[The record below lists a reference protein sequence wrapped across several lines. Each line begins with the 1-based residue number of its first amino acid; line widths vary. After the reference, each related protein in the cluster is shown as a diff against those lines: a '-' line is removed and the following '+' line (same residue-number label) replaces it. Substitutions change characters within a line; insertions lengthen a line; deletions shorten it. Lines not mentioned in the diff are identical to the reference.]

1 MNAEFSEKARAKL
14 NLTLD
19 VREKTDD
26 GYHRIVTVFQT
37 VDFGDEITFR
47 PGDGPL
53 TAKTDLP
60 FLPTGD
66 KNLAVRAA
74 QLFFRET
81 GVAPM
86 GGVIGIK
93 KNIPVCGG
101 LAGGSSDA
109 AAVLRLLNRACGTGL
124 SLSELEKLSEQLGSD
139 VPFCVAGGTVL
150 GEGRGE
156 KMTRLRAMPECGVV
170 ILRPDFASSTPELF
184 KAIDD
189 SLRVVSRPDTAGMLR
204 AIEEGSLT
212 AVARRVFNIFEAAL
226 PRRWS
231 EKVNEAKDAL
241 LENGALGACM
251 SGTGSAVYGLFADVE
266 AASEAA
272 SRIKGFACFA
282 TKTSP
287 ALD

>member
-1 MNAEFSEKARAKL
+1 MNAEYTEKARAKL
-14 NLTLD
+14 NLTMD
-19 VREKTDD
+19 VREKTGD
-26 GYHRIVTVFQT
+26 GYHRVVTVLQS
-37 VDFGDEITFR
+37 VEFGDEVTFT
-47 PGDGPL
+47 PSDCPL

-81 GVAPM
+81 GVPEL
-86 GGVIGIK
+86 GGVIDIK
-93 KNIPVCGG
+93 KRIPVCGG

-124 SLSELEKLSEQLGSD
+124 SLPELEKLSEPLGSD
-139 VPFCVAGGTVL
+139 VPFCIAGGTVL

-156 KMTRLRAMPECGVV
+156 KLTRLRAVPECGVV

-184 KAIDD
+184 KAIDG
-189 SLRVVSRPDTAGMLR
+189 LRVISRPDTAGMLR
-204 AIEEGSLT
+204 AIDEGSLT
-212 AVARRVFNIFEAAL
+212 SVARRIFNVFEAAL

-231 EKVNEAKDAL
+231 EKVDEAKDLL

-251 SGTGSAVYGLFADVE
+251 SGTGSAVYGLFPDEETAK
-266 AASEAA
+266 AAA
-272 SRIKGFACFA
+272 SRIRGFTCFA

-287 ALD
+287 SLD

>member
-47 PGDGPL
+47 PADGPL

-124 SLSELEKLSEQLGSD
+124 SVSELEKLSEQLGSD

-184 KAIDD
+184 KAID

>member
-124 SLSELEKLSEQLGSD
+124 SVSELEKLSEQLGSD

-184 KAIDD
+184 KAID

-231 EKVNEAKDAL
+231 EKIDEAKDAL

>member
-1 MNAEFSEKARAKL
+1 MNAEVFREKARAKL

-19 VREKTDD
+19 VREKTED
-26 GYHRIVTVFQT
+26 GYHRVATVLQT
-37 VDFGDEITFR
+37 VEFGDEIAFT

-81 GVAPM
+81 GVAPV
-86 GGVIGIK
+86 GGVVEIK

-124 SLSELEKLSEQLGSD
+124 SASELEKLSEPLGSD
-139 VPFCVAGGTVL
+139 VPFCVSGGTAL

-156 KMTRLRAMPECGVV
+156 KLTRLRAMPECGVV

-184 KAIDD
+184 RAIDER
-189 SLRVVSRPDTAGMLR
+189 RVTSRPDTAGMLR
-204 AIEEGSLT
+204 AVGEGSLT
-212 AVARRVFNIFEAAL
+212 GIARRIFNVFEEVL
-226 PRRWS
+226 PRRWA
-231 EKVNEAKDAL
+231 ETVNEAKDL
-241 LENGALGACM
+241 LLSNGALGACM
-251 SGTGSAVYGLFADVE
+251 SGTGSAVYGLFPDE
-266 AASEAA
+266 ASAQAA
-272 SRIKGFACFA
+272 AAKIEGFACFA
-282 TKTSP
+282 TATSP

>member
-47 PGDGPL
+47 PDDGPL

-60 FLPTGD
+60 FLPTGE

-124 SLSELEKLSEQLGSD
+124 SVSELEKLSEQLGSD
-139 VPFCVAGGTVL
+139 VPFCIAGGTVL

-184 KAIDD
+184 KAID

-212 AVARRVFNIFEAAL
+212 AVSRRVFNIFEAAL

-251 SGTGSAVYGLFADVE
+251 SGTGSAVYGLFADE
-266 AASEAA
+266 KAANTAA

-287 ALD
+287 SLD

>member
-1 MNAEFSEKARAKL
+1 LNAEFSEKARAKL

-124 SLSELEKLSEQLGSD
+124 SVSELEKLSEQLGSD

-184 KAIDD
+184 KAID

-231 EKVNEAKDAL
+231 EKVDEAKDVL

>member
-47 PGDGPL
+47 PADGPL

-124 SLSELEKLSEQLGSD
+124 SVSELEKLSEQLGSD

-184 KAIDD
+184 KAID
-189 SLRVVSRPDTAGMLR
+189 SLREKFG
-204 AIEEGSLT
+204 I
-212 AVARRVFNIFEAAL
+212 AA
-226 PRRWS
+226 
-231 EKVNEAKDAL
+231 DAPVK
-241 LENGALGACM
+241 
-251 SGTGSAVYGLFADVE
+251 AVYIGDSDVDLATARNSGLPCISVLWGFRSKEFLQSHGATTFAAVPQE
-266 AASEAA
+266 IIVLLAASQE
-272 SRIKGFACFA
+272 
-282 TKTSP
+282 
-287 ALD
+287 

>member
-47 PGDGPL
+47 PDDGPL

-60 FLPTGD
+60 FLPTGE

-86 GGVIGIK
+86 GGVIDIK

-124 SLSELEKLSEQLGSD
+124 SVSELEKLSEQLGSD

-184 KAIDD
+184 KAID

-251 SGTGSAVYGLFADVE
+251 SGTGSAVYGLFADE
-266 AASEAA
+266 KAANTAA

-287 ALD
+287 SLD

>member
-1 MNAEFSEKARAKL
+1 MNAEVFREKARAKL

-26 GYHRIVTVFQT
+26 GFHRVATVLQT
-37 VDFGDEITFR
+37 VGFGDDIEFR

-81 GVAPM
+81 GVAPI
-86 GGVIGIK
+86 GGVIEIK

-124 SLSELEKLSEQLGSD
+124 SVSELEKLSEQLGSD

-184 KAIDD
+184 KAID

-272 SRIKGFACFA
+272 SRIKSFACFA